1 IKEEGL
7 TLYTANPSKWATSL
21 ESSSVTVPISIV
33 SLIATNPE
41 LRTSGLALLEIE
53 EHGAVIVRPD
63 GHVIWRSRAGLE
75 DTTSEIER
83 LQSKVSAATF
93 ILQGAFILISSTRQ
107 PSYVETECT
116 KISTLSIFINGF
128 LNFNQ
133 VALGRLVLDT
143 ANPGR
148 NFCKTSKLHL
158 NESDRSRIE
167 FSNVY
172 RLTNARS
179 SSNFQLALTKLLQVL
194 AKKSGSSVDRI
205 ETGRAVNY
213 ELLNVNDKLEKIL
226 KDEEVRKWVELCRRR
241 TRVYIVLRSIVFGI
255 IEGREY

>member
-83 LQSKVSAATF
+83 LQRHFK
-93 ILQGAFILISSTRQ
+93 
-107 PSYVETECT
+107 
-116 KISTLSIFINGF
+116 
-128 LNFNQ
+128 

-226 KDEEVRKWVELCRRR
+226 KDEEVN
-241 TRVYIVLRSIVFGI
+241 
-255 IEGREY
+255 

>member
-1 IKEEGL
+1 M
-7 TLYTANPSKWATSL
+7 N
-21 ESSSVTVPISIV
+21 
-33 SLIATNPE
+33 
-41 LRTSGLALLEIE
+41 
-53 EHGAVIVRPD
+53 
-63 GHVIWRSRAGLE
+63 
-75 DTTSEIER
+75 
-83 LQSKVSAATF
+83 
-93 ILQGAFILISSTRQ
+93 TRQ

-226 KDEEVRKWVELCRRR
+226 KDEE
-241 TRVYIVLRSIVFGI
+241 LRSIVFGI
-255 IEGREY
+255 IEEREY